1 MRIVTILRLAYMVV
15 GLVAIALRWSFVE
28 FVSGDFT
35 AFLSRWWAYIDQHG
49 HLAALRDGSFSNYN
63 PVPRSPRARHVPT
76 GTRDRG
82 RQGDLG
88 RVRRPS

>member
-1 MRIVTILRLAYMVV
+1 MIRRVTMRIVTIRRLAYVVV

-49 HLAALRDGSFSNYN
+49 HLAAL
-63 PVPRSPRARHVPT
+63 
-76 GTRDRG
+76 
-82 RQGDLG
+82 
-88 RVRRPS
+88 